1 MKQNIKKKNM
11 FDDSSEEMIKQ
22 IKRLREVDCFD
33 WANASQHQDGVA
45 INAELI
51 LPLNSSKTQKAPSLE
66 MLTVKSQNAV
76 AFSTH
81 ISGGR
86 TCFLDQNIAALSK
99 STTRPNLYIVDSD
112 RDLYIRHAKT
122 LKQNGYDV
130 YLLDFNDAKNS
141 DRWNP
146 YAPLIWRIKLIREL
160 ETELEN
166 KDGKY
171 YGIGEMFTTYKDVR
185 ARIKEL
191 KSELY
196 DFICIITDVLYN
208 TDMKFDENVV
218 AKAKQIISAFTLAM
232 CEDCIS
238 SKLGTAQLV
247 TINLLSNFT
256 LFSRGEAKEMI
267 SYLTEKRDRHS
278 RVKHIVKDILTPLSD
293 SDKEDVFMI
302 AERLIK
308 ANIPYEL
315 GVLTSEDVIELYK
328 ESEHP
333 KAVFVIQPEQDSFM
347 GGYVTLFLS
356 QAYSCNTEMAEA
368 ASRQILY
375 VKPES
380 VRPNYFIING
390 YRNLPDIEFNSD
402 SFGLEDDEHKLILV
416 SKSYRQL
423 LAKYG
428 ESFANWMKYNCMV
441 KLFLS
446 VDDMESRNEYRE
458 LCCVSERNETEDDY
472 VQSFKEMELFDRV
485 RGVGNAVVS
494 VLMNPP
500 FITRFTSSETLTN
513 VYYPAGEIEMTEPEG
528 LYLDKRVGFDI
539 TRYLRP
545 EE

>member
-22 IKRLREVDCFD
+22 IKKLREVDCFD

-146 YAPLIWRIKLIREL
+146 YTPLIWRIKLIREL

-256 LFSRGEAKEMI
+256 LFSRGDAKEMI

>member
-1 MKQNIKKKNM
+1 MKQNNKKKNM
-11 FDDSSEEMIKQ
+11 FDDSSEEMVKQ
-22 IKRLREVDCFD
+22 IKKLREVDCFD

-458 LCCVSERNETEDDY
+458 LCCVSEGNETEDDY
-472 VQSFKEMELFDRV
+472 VQSFKEMELFDKV

-494 VLMNPP
+494 VLMKPP

-513 VYYPAGEIEMTEPEG
+513 VYYPAGEIEITEPEG

-539 TRYLRP
+539 TRYLHP

>member
-22 IKRLREVDCFD
+22 IKKLREVDCFD

-458 LCCVSERNETEDDY
+458 LCCVSERNESEDDY

>member
-1 MKQNIKKKNM
+1 MKQNNKKKNM
-11 FDDSSEEMIKQ
+11 FDDSSEEMVKQ
-22 IKRLREVDCFD
+22 IKKLREVDCFD

-267 SYLTEKRDRHS
+267 SYLTEKRDRNS

-375 VKPES
+375 IKPES

-458 LCCVSERNETEDDY
+458 LCCVSEGNETEDDY
-472 VQSFKEMELFDRV
+472 VQSFKEMELFDKV

-494 VLMNPP
+494 VLMKPP

-513 VYYPAGEIEMTEPEG
+513 VYYPAGEIEITEPEG

-539 TRYLRP
+539 TRYLHP

>member
-1 MKQNIKKKNM
+1 MKQNNKKKNM
-11 FDDSSEEMIKQ
+11 FDDSSEEMVKQ
-22 IKRLREVDCFD
+22 IKKLREVDCFD

>member
-1 MKQNIKKKNM
+1 MKQNNKKKNM

-22 IKRLREVDCFD
+22 IKKLREVDCFD

-112 RDLYIRHAKT
+112 RDLYIRHAKS

>member
-22 IKRLREVDCFD
+22 IKKLREVDCFD

-267 SYLTEKRDRHS
+267 SYLTEKRDRNS

>member
-22 IKRLREVDCFD
+22 IKKLREVDCFD

-368 ASRQILY
+368 TSRQILY

-458 LCCVSERNETEDDY
+458 LCCVSEGNETEDDY
-472 VQSFKEMELFDRV
+472 VQSFKEMELFDKV

-494 VLMNPP
+494 VLMKPP

-513 VYYPAGEIEMTEPEG
+513 VYYPAGEIEITEPEG

-539 TRYLRP
+539 TRYLHP

>member
-1 MKQNIKKKNM
+1 MKQNNKKKNM
-11 FDDSSEEMIKQ
+11 FDDSSEEMVKQ
-22 IKRLREVDCFD
+22 IKKLREVDCFD

-66 MLTVKSQNAV
+66 MLTVKNQNAV

-112 RDLYIRHAKT
+112 RDLYIRHAKS

-196 DFICIITDVLYN
+196 DFICIITEVLYN
-208 TDMKFDENVV
+208 TDMKFDEDII

-247 TINLLSNFT
+247 GINLLSNFT
-256 LFSRGEAKEMI
+256 LYSKGEASDMMT
-267 SYLTEKRDRHS
+267 YLTEKRDRHS
-278 RVKHIVKDILTPLSD
+278 RVKHIVKDILTPLSAD
-293 SDKEDVFMI
+293 DKEEVFMI

-308 ANIPYEL
+308 TNIPYEL
-315 GVLTSEDVIELYK
+315 GVLTSEDIIELYK
-328 ESEHP
+328 ESENP
-333 KAVFVIQPEQDSFM
+333 KAVFIIQPEQGSFM
-347 GGYVTLFLS
+347 NGYTSLFLS
-356 QAYSCNTEMAEA
+356 QAYSCNTEMDEA

-375 VKPES
+375 TKPDF
-380 VRPNYFIING
+380 VRPNYFIVNG
-390 YRNLPDIEFNSD
+390 YQNLPDIEFNS
-402 SFGLEDDEHKLILV
+402 SIFELDDAEHKLILV

-458 LCCVSERNETEDDY
+458 LCCVSEGNETEDDY
-472 VQSFKEMELFDRV
+472 VQSFKEMELFDKV

-494 VLMNPP
+494 VFMKPP

-513 VYYPAGEIEMTEPEG
+513 VYYPAGEIESMEAEG

-539 TRYLRP
+539 TRYMHP

>member
-11 FDDSSEEMIKQ
+11 FDDSSEEMVKQ
-22 IKRLREVDCFD
+22 IKKLREVDCFD

-472 VQSFKEMELFDRV
+472 VQSFKEMELFDKV

-494 VLMNPP
+494 VLMKPP

-513 VYYPAGEIEMTEPEG
+513 VYYPAGEIEITEPEG

-539 TRYLRP
+539 TRYLHP

>member
-22 IKRLREVDCFD
+22 IKKLREVDCFD

-375 VKPES
+375 IKPES

-458 LCCVSERNETEDDY
+458 LCCVSEGNETEDDY
-472 VQSFKEMELFDRV
+472 VQSFKEMELFDKV

-494 VLMNPP
+494 VLMKPP

-513 VYYPAGEIEMTEPEG
+513 VYYPAGEIEITEPEG

-539 TRYLRP
+539 TRYLHP

>member
-22 IKRLREVDCFD
+22 IKKLREVDCFD
-33 WANASQHQDGVA
+33 WANASQHQDGVV

-375 VKPES
+375 IKPES

-402 SFGLEDDEHKLILV
+402 SFGLEDGEHKLILV

-458 LCCVSERNETEDDY
+458 LCCVGERNETEDDY

-494 VLMNPP
+494 VLVKPP

-513 VYYPAGEIEMTEPEG
+513 VYYPAGEIEITEPEG

-539 TRYLRP
+539 TRYLHP

>member
-22 IKRLREVDCFD
+22 IKKLREVDCFD

-458 LCCVSERNETEDDY
+458 LCCVSEGNETEDDY
-472 VQSFKEMELFDRV
+472 VQSFKEMELFDKV

-494 VLMNPP
+494 VLMKPP
-500 FITRFTSSETLTN
+500 FITRFTSSETLIN
-513 VYYPAGEIEMTEPEG
+513 VYYPAGEIEITEPEG

-539 TRYLRP
+539 TRYLHP

>member
-22 IKRLREVDCFD
+22 IKKLREVDCFD

-51 LPLNSSKTQKAPSLE
+51 LPLNSSKTQQEPYIE
-66 MLTVKSQNAV
+66 MLTVKGENAV

-86 TCFLDQNIAALSK
+86 TCFLDQNIATLSK

-112 RDLYIRHAKT
+112 RDLYIRHTKT

-130 YLLDFNDAKNS
+130 YLLDFNDVKIS

-146 YAPLIWRIKLIREL
+146 YASLIWRIKLIREL

-191 KSELY
+191 KNEMYDLAHIITEVLY
-196 DFICIITDVLYN
+196 DTDL
-208 TDMKFDENVV
+208 KFDEDVIK
-218 AKAKQIISAFTLAM
+218 KAKQIISAFTLAM

-256 LFSRGEAKEMI
+256 LYSKGDAKELV

-293 SDKEDVFMI
+293 SDREDVFMI

-308 ANIPYEL
+308 NNITYEL
-315 GVLTSEDVIELYK
+315 GALTSEDIIELYK

-333 KAVFVIQPEQDSFM
+333 KAVFVVQPRHNSFM
-347 GGYVTLFLS
+347 NGYAALFLA

-375 VKPES
+375 NKPDC
-380 VRPNYFIING
+380 VRPNYFLVNG
-390 YRNLPDIEFNSD
+390 YRTLPDVEFNSD
-402 SFGLEDDEHKLILV
+402 IFGADDSEHKLILV

-428 ESFANWMKYNCMV
+428 DSFANWMKNNCKV

-446 VDDMESRNEYRE
+446 VDDMESRAEYKE
-458 LCCVSERNETEDDY
+458 LCCSSGKDENQDDY

-494 VLMNPP
+494 VFMKPP
-500 FITRFTSSETLTN
+500 FLTRFTSSEMLNN
-513 VYYPAGEIEMTEPEG
+513 VYYPAGEIEMAEPMG
-528 LYLDKRVGFDI
+528 FYLDKRVGFDI
-539 TRYLRP
+539 TRQEKP

>member
-11 FDDSSEEMIKQ
+11 FDDSSEEMVKQ
-22 IKRLREVDCFD
+22 IKKLREVDCFD

-368 ASRQILY
+368 ASRQIHY
-375 VKPES
+375 IKPES

-458 LCCVSERNETEDDY
+458 LCCVSEGNETEDDY
-472 VQSFKEMELFDRV
+472 VQSFKEMELFDKV

-494 VLMNPP
+494 VLMKPP

-539 TRYLRP
+539 TRYLHP

>member
-11 FDDSSEEMIKQ
+11 FDDSSEEMVKQ
-22 IKRLREVDCFD
+22 IKKLREVDCFD

-66 MLTVKSQNAV
+66 KLTVKSQNAV

>member
-1 MKQNIKKKNM
+1 MKQNNKKKNM
-11 FDDSSEEMIKQ
+11 FDDSSEEMVKQ
-22 IKRLREVDCFD
+22 IKKLREVDCFD

-112 RDLYIRHAKT
+112 RDLYIRHAKS

-458 LCCVSERNETEDDY
+458 LCCVSEGNETEDDY
-472 VQSFKEMELFDRV
+472 VQSFKEMELFDKV

-494 VLMNPP
+494 VLMKPP

-513 VYYPAGEIEMTEPEG
+513 VYYPAGEIEITEPEG

-539 TRYLRP
+539 TRYLHP

>member
-11 FDDSSEEMIKQ
+11 FDDSSEEMVKQ
-22 IKRLREVDCFD
+22 IKKLREVDCFD

-368 ASRQILY
+368 TSRQILY

-458 LCCVSERNETEDDY
+458 LCCVSEGNETEDDY
-472 VQSFKEMELFDRV
+472 VQSFKEMELFDKV

-494 VLMNPP
+494 VLMKPP

-539 TRYLRP
+539 TRYLHP

>member
-11 FDDSSEEMIKQ
+11 FDDSSEEMVKQ
-22 IKRLREVDCFD
+22 IKKLREVDCFD

-368 ASRQILY
+368 TSRQILY

-458 LCCVSERNETEDDY
+458 LCCVSEGNETEDDY
-472 VQSFKEMELFDRV
+472 VQSFKEMELFDKV

-494 VLMNPP
+494 VLMKPP

-513 VYYPAGEIEMTEPEG
+513 VYYPAGEIEITEPEG

-539 TRYLRP
+539 TRYLHP

>member
-11 FDDSSEEMIKQ
+11 FDDSSEEMVKQ
-22 IKRLREVDCFD
+22 IKKLREVDCFD

-375 VKPES
+375 IKPES

-458 LCCVSERNETEDDY
+458 LCCVSEGNETEDDY
-472 VQSFKEMELFDRV
+472 VQSFKEMELFDKV

-494 VLMNPP
+494 VLMKPP

-513 VYYPAGEIEMTEPEG
+513 VYYPAGEIEITEPEG

-539 TRYLRP
+539 TRYLHP

>member
-1 MKQNIKKKNM
+1 MKQNNKKKNM

-22 IKRLREVDCFD
+22 IKKLREVDCFD

-66 MLTVKSQNAV
+66 MLTVKNQNAV

-112 RDLYIRHAKT
+112 RDLYIRHAKS

-472 VQSFKEMELFDRV
+472 VQSFKEMELFDKV

-494 VLMNPP
+494 VLMKPP

-513 VYYPAGEIEMTEPEG
+513 VYYPAGEIEITEPEG

-539 TRYLRP
+539 TRYLHP

>member
-1 MKQNIKKKNM
+1 MKQNNKKKNM
-11 FDDSSEEMIKQ
+11 FDDSSEEMVKQ
-22 IKRLREVDCFD
+22 IKKLREVDCFD

-256 LFSRGEAKEMI
+256 LFSRGDAKEMI

-458 LCCVSERNETEDDY
+458 LCCVSEGNETEDDY
-472 VQSFKEMELFDRV
+472 VQSFKEMELFDKV

-494 VLMNPP
+494 VLMKPP

-513 VYYPAGEIEMTEPEG
+513 VYYPAGEIEITEPEG

-539 TRYLRP
+539 TRYLHP

>member
-1 MKQNIKKKNM
+1 MKQNNKKKNM
-11 FDDSSEEMIKQ
+11 FDDSSEEMVKQ
-22 IKRLREVDCFD
+22 IKKLREVDCFD

-66 MLTVKSQNAV
+66 MLTVKNQNAV

-112 RDLYIRHAKT
+112 RDLYIRHAKS

-458 LCCVSERNETEDDY
+458 LCCVSEGNETEDDY
-472 VQSFKEMELFDRV
+472 VQSFKEMELFDKV

-494 VLMNPP
+494 VLMKPP

-513 VYYPAGEIEMTEPEG
+513 VYYPAGEIEITEPEG

-539 TRYLRP
+539 TRYLHP

>member
-22 IKRLREVDCFD
+22 IKKLREVDCFD

-375 VKPES
+375 IKPES

-472 VQSFKEMELFDRV
+472 VQSFKEMELFDKV

-494 VLMNPP
+494 VLMKPP

-513 VYYPAGEIEMTEPEG
+513 VYYPAGEIEITEPEG

-539 TRYLRP
+539 TRYLHP

>member
-22 IKRLREVDCFD
+22 IKKLREVDCFD

-375 VKPES
+375 IKPES

-402 SFGLEDDEHKLILV
+402 SFGLEDGEHKLILV

-458 LCCVSERNETEDDY
+458 LCCVGERNETEDDY

-494 VLMNPP
+494 VLVKPP

-513 VYYPAGEIEMTEPEG
+513 VYYPAGEIEITEPEG

-539 TRYLRP
+539 TRYLHP

>member
-22 IKRLREVDCFD
+22 IKKLREVDCFD

-315 GVLTSEDVIELYK
+315 GVLTSEDIIELYK

-458 LCCVSERNETEDDY
+458 LCCVSEGNETEDDY
-472 VQSFKEMELFDRV
+472 VQSFKEMELFDKV

-494 VLMNPP
+494 VLMKPP

-539 TRYLRP
+539 TRSLHP

>member
-1 MKQNIKKKNM
+1 MKQNNKKKNM
-11 FDDSSEEMIKQ
+11 FDDSSEEMVKQ
-22 IKRLREVDCFD
+22 IKKLREVDCFD

-66 MLTVKSQNAV
+66 MLTVKNQNAV

-112 RDLYIRHAKT
+112 RDLYIRHAKS

-458 LCCVSERNETEDDY
+458 LCCVSEGNETEDDY
-472 VQSFKEMELFDRV
+472 VQSFKEMELFDKV

-494 VLMNPP
+494 VLMKPP

-539 TRYLRP
+539 TRYLHP

>member
-22 IKRLREVDCFD
+22 IKKLREVDCFD

-356 QAYSCNTEMAEA
+356 QAYSCNTEMAE
-368 ASRQILY
+368 QH
-375 VKPES
+375 P
-380 VRPNYFIING
+380 G
-390 YRNLPDIEFNSD
+390 
-402 SFGLEDDEHKLILV
+402 
-416 SKSYRQL
+416 
-423 LAKYG
+423 
-428 ESFANWMKYNCMV
+428 
-441 KLFLS
+441 
-446 VDDMESRNEYRE
+446 
-458 LCCVSERNETEDDY
+458 
-472 VQSFKEMELFDRV
+472 
-485 RGVGNAVVS
+485 
-494 VLMNPP
+494 
-500 FITRFTSSETLTN
+500 RFF
-513 VYYPAGEIEMTEPEG
+513 M
-528 LYLDKRVGFDI
+528 
-539 TRYLRP
+539 
-545 EE
+545 

>member
-11 FDDSSEEMIKQ
+11 FDDSSEEMVKQ
-22 IKRLREVDCFD
+22 IKKLREVDCFD

-267 SYLTEKRDRHS
+267 SYLTEKRDRNS

-368 ASRQILY
+368 TSRQILY

-458 LCCVSERNETEDDY
+458 LCCVSEGNETEDDY
-472 VQSFKEMELFDRV
+472 VQSFKEMELFDKV

-494 VLMNPP
+494 VLMKPP

-539 TRYLRP
+539 TRYLHP

>member
-22 IKRLREVDCFD
+22 IKKLREVDCFD

-472 VQSFKEMELFDRV
+472 VQSFKEMELFDKV

-494 VLMNPP
+494 VLKNPP

-513 VYYPAGEIEMTEPEG
+513 VYYPAGEIEITEPEG

-539 TRYLRP
+539 TRYLHP